1 MNPTLR
7 VISYAV
13 FMLWLTNSVS
23 MAQST
28 DGNLPPWL
36 RNQEAKYQLP
46 STPAYNPSLIPL
58 PPITKPPPPLPS
70 IQSPP
75 PWKTG
80 TKPQVT
86 SGSQTT
92 STPQM
97 QSMIP
102 ALPAGYPTTSQ
113 NNANTFYIPEA
124 QPPQIP
130 VTSPPSP
137 TLEVLPLP
145 NTSMGKDL
153 SNLEIKD
160 SLSKDLSAGEE
171 IVIMEEQSQSPHSY
185 WRWPLTFIR
194 GEDWSNSAELGINGT
209 DGNSESMSLLTG
221 IVLNRKT
228 KRDLNDFKI
237 TAQKTNTNGIETQ
250 NNALMYYNYEYFIGE
265 SAWSLFVKSG
275 FEYDEFKAF
284 DSRLFINSGLAYKF
298 IRTKALTT
306 GTRFGLGTSRE
317 FGGPDDRWVPELL
330 FGLDYDHQINSRN
343 KVILKVDYFPDI
355 TDFNNYRV
363 ISDASWEYLLNSDG
377 NLSLK
382 LSAVDRYD
390 STPNGRKPNDVN
402 YGVLLLYKF

>member
-1 MNPTLR
+1 M
-7 VISYAV
+7 V
-13 FMLWLTNSVS
+13 
-23 MAQST
+23 
-28 DGNLPPWL
+28 
-36 RNQEAKYQLP
+36 
-46 STPAYNPSLIPL
+46 PAS
-58 PPITKPPPPLPS
+58 
-70 IQSPP
+70 
-75 PWKTG
+75 
-80 TKPQVT
+80 
-86 SGSQTT
+86 
-92 STPQM
+92 
-97 QSMIP
+97 
-102 ALPAGYPTTSQ
+102 PAGYSTAAN
-113 NNANTFYIPEA
+113 NNATPFNIPQS
-124 QPPQIP
+124 QPQQIP
-130 VTSPPSP
+130 VVVPPSP

-145 NTSMGKDL
+145 NPSADKGAGNTAISDAL
-153 SNLEIKD
+153 S
-160 SLSKDLSAGEE
+160 SDLSAGEE
-171 IVIMEEQSQSPHSY
+171 IVIFEEQSQSPYSY
-185 WRWPLTFIR
+185 WKWPLTFIR

-298 IRTKALTT
+298 VRTKTLTT

-330 FGLDYDHQINSRN
+330 FGLDYDHQINPRN
-343 KVILKVDYFPDI
+343 KIILKVDYFPDF

-363 ISDASWEYLLNSDG
+363 ISDASWEYLLNSNG

-390 STPNGRKPNDVN
+390 STPNGRKPNDIN

>member
-1 MNPTLR
+1 
-7 VISYAV
+7 
-13 FMLWLTNSVS
+13 

-46 STPAYNPSLIPL
+46 ATPPYSPPLIPL
-58 PPITKPPPPLPS
+58 PPISKPPPPLPS

-75 PWKTG
+75 PWLTG
-80 TKPQVT
+80 AKPLNT
-86 SGSQTT
+86 SENQTP
-92 STPQM
+92 SAPQM
-97 QSMIP
+97 QSTIS
-102 ALPAGYPTTSQ
+102 ASPAGYPTT
-113 NNANTFYIPEA
+113 ANSKVNPFFLPEV
-124 QPPQIP
+124 PTPQIP
-130 VTSPPSP
+130 AAIPPPP
-137 TLEVLPLP
+137 TLEALPLP
-145 NTSMGKDL
+145 SSSAGKDL
-153 SNLEIKD
+153 GKTDMKD
-160 SLSKDLSAGEE
+160 VLSQDLSAGEE
-171 IVIMEEQSQSPHSY
+171 IVIMEEPSQSPYSY

-221 IVLNRKT
+221 VVLNRKT

-298 IRTKALTT
+298 IRTKTLTT

-317 FGGPDDRWVPELL
+317 FGGPDDRWVPEFL

-343 KVILKVDYFPDI
+343 KVILKVDYFPDF

-390 STPNGRKPNDVN
+390 STPNGRKPNDIN